1 MVKTSVK
8 AQSKSHYRYLGK
20 DVKHERQQRE
30 VDTNS
35 SSPKTLLHVLWQ
47 STDLK
52 EKIGPT

>member
-1 MVKTSVK
+1 M
-8 AQSKSHYRYLGK
+8 QNYRYLRK

-52 EKIGPT
+52 KKIGPT